1 MSLSSLKKIKK
12 ELLIIKENTNKDKFI
27 IQALD
32 GLFLVDLS
40 KIDENR
46 ITPVE
51 EAPKGMDIEVIDFNI
66 ENILV
71 CGGANSTPVF
81 IIDDVIE

>member
-32 GLFLVDLS
+32 GLFLIDLS

>member
-51 EAPKGMDIEVIDFNI
+51 ETPKGMDIEVIDFNI

>member
-12 ELLIIKENTNKDKFI
+12 ELLIIKKNTNKDKFI

-81 IIDDVIE
+81 IIDDVIV

>member
-12 ELLIIKENTNKDKFI
+12 ELLIIKKNTNKDKFI

-51 EAPKGMDIEVIDFNI
+51 EAPKGMDIEAIDFNI

>member
-1 MSLSSLKKIKK
+1 MSISALKKMKK
-12 ELLIIKENTNKDKFI
+12 ELLLINKYGNRNKLI

-32 GLFLVDLS
+32 GLFLIDLS
-40 KIDENR
+40 KIDEGR
-46 ITPVE
+46 ITKIE
-51 EAPKGMDIEVIDFNI
+51 KAPEGMDIEVIDFNI

-81 IIDDVIE
+81 IVDDVIE

>member
-1 MSLSSLKKIKK
+1 MILSSLKKIKK
-12 ELLIIKENTNKDKFI
+12 ELLIINKNTNKDKFI

-51 EAPKGMDIEVIDFNI
+51 ETPKGMDIEVIDFNI